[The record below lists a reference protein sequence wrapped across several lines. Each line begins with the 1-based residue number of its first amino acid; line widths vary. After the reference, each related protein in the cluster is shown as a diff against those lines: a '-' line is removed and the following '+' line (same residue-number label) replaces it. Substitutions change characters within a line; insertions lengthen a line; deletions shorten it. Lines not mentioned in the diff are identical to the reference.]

1 MDAVETGVVA
11 VADDMTG
18 LDRGHRE
25 HKGRDQQD
33 DAGAGREASRQGGLE
48 GFGRVEKKGKGSS
61 PAAWGRNFSNSCRF
75 GGSGSARWC
84 NSPASEPVSWGDP
97 EIAASSQPGQSP
109 QTFKYPSRREVLQWS
124 PTSPSYSEPRL
135 MGMMSGQGGDQ

>member
-33 DAGAGREASRQGGLE
+33 DAGAGREVRRV
-48 GFGRVEKKGKGSS
+48 GRVWKGGKKGKGQPCSV
-61 PAAWGRNFSNSCRF
+61 
-75 GGSGSARWC
+75 GS
-84 NSPASEPVSWGDP
+84 
-97 EIAASSQPGQSP
+97 Q
-109 QTFKYPSRREVLQWS
+109 VL
-124 PTSPSYSEPRL
+124 
-135 MGMMSGQGGDQ
+135 